1 MKKIKGQKDL
11 VNYSAKIALEFGN
24 VARAILYSQIIYRRD
39 IKQRSEFY
47 KTDKERSLE
56 LWLWLSEIKYTKKRL
71 KDNWYIITQHKRLD
85 HSTSYI
91 VEENQLNTLLI
102 KLYWETYQNREHCQ
116 NWRSVESELTIGN
129 AKNDDGESQNWRSV
143 ESELTIGNA
152 KNDDGESQNWR
163 SVESELTFDIR
174 TETTTEITTESVE
187 REEQP
192 PPSQFD
198 KIEFIWKMRDA
209 EKRGSVYL
217 STRNKI
223 TSRND
228 FLTEEIKKKLFNF
241 SNLSLQDFA
250 LRAEKF
256 EVIKSLILAKKMEK
270 YFFSRIRE
278 RDFGQFLAKF
288 NDFWGTDEEIVSK
301 LAIFTE
307 IKKALR
313 ILATPEASSVP
324 EQKPEL
330 TEEQRQ
336 EQKAKLE
343 QAKQQLLSKLSI
355 ANDNNTISN

>member
-129 AKNDDGESQNWRSV
+129 AKNDDSESQNWLSV
-143 ESELTIGNA
+143 KSELT
-152 KNDDGESQNWR
+152 
-163 SVESELTFDIR
+163 LDIR

-187 REEQP
+187 RVEQP
-192 PPSQFD
+192 PPTQFD
-198 KIEFIWKMRDA
+198 KIEFVGKMRDA

-217 STRNKI
+217 STWNKI
-223 TSRND
+223 TGRND

-307 IKKALR
+307 VKKALR
-313 ILATPEASSVP
+313 ILATPEASLVP

-330 TEEQRQ
+330 TEAERQ

-343 QAKQQLLSKLSI
+343 QAKANLLSKLSI
-355 ANDNNTISN
+355 ANDRT

>member
-116 NWRSVESELTIGN
+116 NWLSVKSELTIG
-129 AKNDDGESQNWRSV
+129 KVKSDDSESQNWLSV
-143 ESELTIGNA
+143 KSELT
-152 KNDDGESQNWR
+152 
-163 SVESELTFDIR
+163 LDIR
-174 TETTTEITTESVE
+174 TETTTEITTESVYDWE
-187 REEQP
+187 P
-192 PPSQFD
+192 PPPQNFD
-198 KIEFIWKMRDA
+198 KVEYIAKMRDA

-217 STRNKI
+217 STRNEI
-223 TSRND
+223 TGRKD
-228 FLTEEIKKKLFNF
+228 FFTEEIKKQLFNF
-241 SNLSLQDFA
+241 SDLSLEEFKS
-250 LRAEKF
+250 RAEKF
-256 EVIKSLILAKKMEK
+256 EAIKTLILAKKMEK
-270 YFFSRIRE
+270 YFFSKIWE

-307 IKKALR
+307 VKKALR
-313 ILATPEASSVP
+313 ILANPSEPTEDPPPPAKEQSEEEKKASR
-324 EQKPEL
+324 EILE
-330 TEEQRQ
+330 TQRQ
-336 EQKAKLE
+336 K
-343 QAKQQLLSKLSI
+343 LLSKLW
-355 ANDNNTISN
+355 T

>member
-11 VNYSAKIALEFGN
+11 VNYSSKIALEFGN

-47 KTDKERSLE
+47 KTDKSWCDE
-56 LWLWLSEIKYTKKRL
+56 LWLWISEIRQAKKRL
-71 KDNWYIITQHKRLD
+71 TEQWYIATSYKRLD
-85 HSTSYI
+85 HTTEY
-91 VEENQLNTLLI
+91 VVDQNLLNTLCI
-102 KLYWETYQNREHCQ
+102 KLYWESYRNSEH
-116 NWRSVESELTIGN
+116 
-129 AKNDDGESQNWRSV
+129 SQNLHSGMQN
-143 ESELTIGNA
+143 LTLGNENSDIGEW
-152 KNDDGESQNWR
+152 KNLHSGMQNLTLGNENSDIGEWKNLHSGMQN
-163 SVESELTFDIR
+163 LTLDIR
-174 TETTTEITTESVE
+174 TETTTEITTESVYDWE
-187 REEQP
+187 SP
-192 PPSQFD
+192 PPQNFD
-198 KIEFIWKMRDA
+198 KVGYIAKMRDA

-217 STRNKI
+217 SSRNKI
-223 TSRND
+223 TGRND

-313 ILATPEASSVP
+313 ILATPEASPVP
-324 EQKPEL
+324 EQKPL
-330 TEEQRQ
+330 SEEEKQ

-355 ANDNNTISN
+355 TNDRT